1 MDGGRNSGSLEA
13 RLYTLPILHAN
24 RVLGKHA
31 GVVGQNNGS
40 DERETLIGLLK
51 RLHENLP
58 QVEVATERYLAER
71 FPRAVR
77 RRRSAPAEPDD
88 GN

>member
-1 MDGGRNSGSLEA
+1 
-13 RLYTLPILHAN
+13 
-24 RVLGKHA
+24 VLRD
-31 GVVGQNNGS
+31 

-77 RRRSAPAEPDD
+77 RRRSAPTEPDD